1 MTEKEGSVFQNP
13 DRPWKLSYEID
24 VHTRGMQSVWASKI
38 SFYAHYLHKCVK
50 HCQFLLQSGMD
61 STEGEDSHI
70 LTDSETIG
78 Q

>member
-13 DRPWKLSYEID
+13 DRPWKLTYVNRCTYQRNAVFGLLD
-24 VHTRGMQSVWASKI
+24 FFSK
-38 SFYAHYLHKCVK
+38 AHYLHKCVK

-70 LTDSETIG
+70 LTDSETTG